1 MLLKKINKC
10 SHTAGIAEVAVHR
23 LIVKAL
29 QTRNQYFGLMRKA
42 VKHVCGLHISKGS
55 VIMARVCILYVVNL
69 TIMTLYTIL
78 NITSVFMVDDV
89 VRCIMTAQTKF
100 VNVLASVNH

>member
-1 MLLKKINKC
+1 M
-10 SHTAGIAEVAVHR
+10 
-23 LIVKAL
+23 
-29 QTRNQYFGLMRKA
+29 
-42 VKHVCGLHISKGS
+42 
-55 VIMARVCILYVVNL
+55 IMARVCILYVVNL